1 MDISTPDIPSAVAG
15 VAAALSHPQ
24 PMRRGLL
31 YERRMRCGQVRIPV
45 KWARVGAK
53 RRWLPFTLDMWPT

>member
-53 RRWLPFTLDMWPT
+53 RR